1 LALNSIGIAR
11 RRTEKPFPKL
21 WKLGFRE
28 ASTDSAKMEAF
39 GGYLVDEKAVRVEN
53 AFLDFLK
60 SFRSGQRN
68 ELYYEA
74 EIEVMRANESNTM
87 FIDFEHV
94 IRFSDV
100 LQKAI
105 SDEYLRYFF
114 FPIGFLLKLLKP

>member
-1 LALNSIGIAR
+1 
-11 RRTEKPFPKL
+11 
-21 WKLGFRE
+21 
-28 ASTDSAKMEAF
+28 MEAF

-60 SFRSGQRN
+60 RFDIPLHLLVFIFVIINLISLIIVSFLFWINSFRSGQRN
-68 ELYYEA
+68 ELYYES

-105 SDEYLRYFF
+105 SDEYLRYYY
-114 FPIGFLLKLLKP
+114 FLI

>member
-1 LALNSIGIAR
+1 MFVLNH
-11 RRTEKPFPKL
+11 
-21 WKLGFRE
+21 
-28 ASTDSAKMEAF
+28 
-39 GGYLVDEKAVRVEN
+39 
-53 AFLDFLK
+53 

-94 IRFSDV
+94 IRFSDL

-105 SDEYLRYFF
+105 SDEYLRFF
-114 FPIGFLLKLLKP
+114 LDFNACLDFSESYLR